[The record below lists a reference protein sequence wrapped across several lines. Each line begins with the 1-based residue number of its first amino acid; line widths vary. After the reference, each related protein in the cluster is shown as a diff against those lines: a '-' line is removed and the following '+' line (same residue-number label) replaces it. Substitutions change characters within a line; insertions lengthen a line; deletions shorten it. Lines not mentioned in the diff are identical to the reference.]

1 MLRRHFLAL
10 PAAALAH
17 ASVQPR
23 VALTIDDFA
32 WKQLAEHRKGPWQEA
47 LLAPLAKRKVKAAA
61 FIAGSNVD
69 DPEGKALV
77 KKWLDAG
84 HLIGNH
90 TYSHKPYHRTS
101 FPDFSADVLKNDA
114 LLKSI
119 GDKPKF
125 FRFPMLREGE
135 TREKRDAMRAFLKT
149 HGYANGSVTI
159 DTSDWYIDQRLRAAL
174 KANPQKPLDNYR
186 VFYIGHMLDRAR
198 FYTGVANSVGVA
210 APHTLLLHYNLL
222 NALFLE
228 DLMKAFEER
237 GGFTWIDASTAFADP
252 LFKTNPDVVPAGES
266 LLYAIAKQKGK
277 LPKDAPYPMEDGDQ
291 LKGPMD
297 QLGL

>member
-1 MLRRHFLAL
+1 MLRRHFLTL
-10 PAAALAH
+10 PAAALAK
-17 ASVQPR
+17 AATQQT

-32 WKQLAEHRKGPWQEA
+32 WRPLAEHRKGQWQDA
-47 LLAPLAKRKVKAAA
+47 LLEPLRKRNVKAAA
-61 FIAGSNVD
+61 FVAGSNVD

-77 KKWLDAG
+77 KRWLDAG

-90 TYSHKPYHRTS
+90 TYAHRPYHRTP
-101 FPDFSADVLKNDA
+101 FKEFSADVLKNDA
-114 LLKSI
+114 FLKAQ
-119 GDKPKF
+119 GVKPKF

-159 DTSDWYIDQRLRAAL
+159 DTSDWYIDQRLRSAL

-186 VFYIGHMLDRAR
+186 VFYIGHMLDRSR

-228 DLMKAFEER
+228 DLMKAFEDR
-237 GGFTWIDASTAFADP
+237 GGFKWIDAATAFADP

-266 LLYAIAKQKGK
+266 ILYAIAHEKKK

-291 LKGPMD
+291 LKAPMD
-297 QLGL
+297 ALGL

>member
-10 PAAALAH
+10 PGAALLKGA
-17 ASVQPR
+17 VQQR

-32 WKQLAEHRKGPWQEA
+32 WRPLAEHRKGPWQEA
-47 LLAPLAKRKVKAAA
+47 LLEPLKKRGVKAAA
-61 FIAGSNVD
+61 FVAGSNID

-77 KKWLDAG
+77 RKWLDAG

-90 TYSHKPYHRTS
+90 TYAHQPYHRTP
-101 FPDFSADVLKNDA
+101 FAEFSADVLKNDA

-119 GDKPKF
+119 GARPKY

-135 TREKRDAMRAFLKT
+135 TREKRDQMRGFLKAR
-149 HGYANGSVTI
+149 GYANGPVTI
-159 DTSDWYIDQRLRAAL
+159 DTSDWYIDRRLRAAL
-174 KANPQKPLDNYR
+174 KANPQKPLDGYR
-186 VFYIGHMLDRAR
+186 IFYIGHMLDRAR
-198 FYTGVANSVGVA
+198 FYTSLANTVGVS

-228 DLMKAFEER
+228 DLMRAFEER
-237 GGFTWIDASTAFADP
+237 GGFLWIDAATAFADP
-252 LFKTNPDVVPAGES
+252 FFKTNPDVVPAGES
-266 LLYAIAKQKGK
+266 LLYATAKEKGK
-277 LPKDAPYPMEDGDQ
+277 LPKGAPYPMEDGDQ
-291 LKGPMD
+291 LKGAMD